1 VTAVTSVA
9 SAEQELQLQ
18 RRLQQDSILLAG
30 KTIYLNPFLYWRR
43 FDANTDRWLR
53 EPGQL
58 LEDQILAN
66 RLRFYPEVDWTSIDS
81 EEQAVKDGAV
91 EMFLKSLELIS
102 TFNPELSA
110 GHLLEV
116 ERKMAVT
123 KKLAFERWVA
133 RALRRREQEEVRER
147 RRFDRERFLRRW
159 SEWLAIDTTRQA
171 LLPFTTLL
179 VLAMVGGWW
188 FGSQHSVRQQVVD
201 PGVQRI
207 LP

>member
-1 VTAVTSVA
+1 
-9 SAEQELQLQ
+9 
-18 RRLQQDSILLAG
+18 
-30 KTIYLNPFLYWRR
+30 
-43 FDANTDRWLR
+43 
-53 EPGQL
+53 
-58 LEDQILAN
+58 
-66 RLRFYPEVDWTSIDS
+66 
-81 EEQAVKDGAV
+81 
-91 EMFLKSLELIS
+91 
-102 TFNPELSA
+102 
-110 GHLLEV
+110 
-116 ERKMAVT
+116 MAVT

-201 PGVQRI
+201 PGVQRT